1 VNPIL
6 YELFNVLAPVAIVA
20 AVGFGWARLCLP
32 FDTAF
37 VSTFT
42 FNVATPVLIF
52 SSLTKLHVD
61 PAAVAELALATFACS
76 VSLIAVGTLVLK
88 ILRIPLRP
96 FLTPVMVPNTGNMG
110 LPVCLLAF
118 GEQGL
123 ALAVVVHVVSAVF
136 QFTVGIAI
144 TAGTFSL
151 KDFAKVPLIYSV
163 GAALIVVEGGIE
175 LPRWIANAAELIG
188 QLAIPLM
195 LLGLG
200 VSLVSFRTGQIRQ
213 SLSVTA
219 TRLGLGFAAAWTA
232 AWAFGLGHVQTGVLV
247 LQMSMPAAVFTYM
260 MAARYRCEPEGVAGI
275 VFVSTLIGFALM
287 PLTLLLVL

>member
-1 VNPIL
+1 
-6 YELFNVLAPVAIVA
+6 
-20 AVGFGWARLCLP
+20 
-32 FDTAF
+32 
-37 VSTFT
+37 
-42 FNVATPVLIF
+42 
-52 SSLTKLHVD
+52 
-61 PAAVAELALATFACS
+61 

>member
-1 VNPIL
+1 MNPIL

-20 AVGFGWARLCLP
+20 AVGFGWARLRLP

-42 FNVATPVLIF
+42 FNIATPVLIF

-123 ALAVVVHVVSAVF
+123 ALAVVVHVVSAAF

-260 MAARYRCEPEGVAGI
+260 MAARYKCEPEGVAGI